1 MYYIDM
7 IESLTLAGDI
17 FFLCDLM
24 ICMDFYDLSLIV
36 IFFFVFDI

>member
-17 FFLCDLM
+17 FFCDLM

-36 IFFFVFDI
+36 IFFFFF